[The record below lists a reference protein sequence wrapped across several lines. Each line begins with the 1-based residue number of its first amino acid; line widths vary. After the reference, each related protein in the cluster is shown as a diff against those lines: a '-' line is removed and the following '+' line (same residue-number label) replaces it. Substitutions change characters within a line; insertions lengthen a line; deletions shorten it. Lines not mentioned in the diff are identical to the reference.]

1 MAQTM
6 IQQIANRYQIL
17 SLIGQ
22 GGMADVYRARDKILD
37 RIVAIKVL
45 RSKLSED
52 PMILV
57 RFQREAS
64 AASRLSHPNVVDIY
78 DVGEFE
84 GLHYIVMEYIRG
96 RTLKQLIQQRGALHY
111 NEAID
116 IMKQLTSAI
125 VAAHQNHIIHRDIK
139 PQNVLIKDDGT
150 VKITDFGIAVASDSV
165 QLTLNNAV
173 MGSAHYLAPE
183 TAQGKEP
190 SYQVDIY
197 LWVLYFMNYLQEV
210 CLLPGRH
217 LRKLPLSIYVSRFH
231 MYEILIREFRSR

>member
-64 AASRLSHPNVVDIY
+64 AASVSYTHLDVYKRQQDSWNGKQGIY
-78 DVGEFE
+78 
-84 GLHYIVMEYIRG
+84 
-96 RTLKQLIQQRGALHY
+96 
-111 NEAID
+111 
-116 IMKQLTSAI
+116 
-125 VAAHQNHIIHRDIK
+125 HI
-139 PQNVLIKDDGT
+139 
-150 VKITDFGIAVASDSV
+150 KII
-165 QLTLNNAV
+165 
-173 MGSAHYLAPE
+173 
-183 TAQGKEP
+183 
-190 SYQVDIY
+190 
-197 LWVLYFMNYLQEV
+197 
-210 CLLPGRH
+210 
-217 LRKLPLSIYVSRFH
+217 
-231 MYEILIREFRSR
+231 

>member
-116 IMKQLTSAI
+116 
-125 VAAHQNHIIHRDIK
+125 
-139 PQNVLIKDDGT
+139 
-150 VKITDFGIAVASDSV
+150 
-165 QLTLNNAV
+165 
-173 MGSAHYLAPE
+173 YE
-183 TAQGKEP
+183 TADQCNRGSP
-190 SYQVDIY
+190 SKSYY
-197 LWVLYFMNYLQEV
+197 
-210 CLLPGRH
+210 
-217 LRKLPLSIYVSRFH
+217 SS
-231 MYEILIREFRSR
+231 